1 MDDPV
6 NFADEE
12 KETSCIAK
20 STDIAKRVVDS
31 ITGLVLSLYYGVGK
45 DWETTK
51 GKYRKNS

>member
-31 ITGLVLSLYYGVGK
+31 ITGLVLSLYYGVDK